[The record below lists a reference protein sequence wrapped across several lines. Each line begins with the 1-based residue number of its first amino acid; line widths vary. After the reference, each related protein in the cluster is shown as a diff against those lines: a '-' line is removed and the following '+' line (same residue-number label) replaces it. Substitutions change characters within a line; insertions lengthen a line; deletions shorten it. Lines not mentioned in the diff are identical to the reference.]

1 MKEKRRALSVPLEG
15 ITLGE
20 LPEIARE
27 AERLGY
33 RDAWSLE
40 VDGTDIF
47 SPLAPVA
54 LSTEMRVGTAL
65 VNVFTRGPA
74 TIAQSAAGIA
84 EMAPGRFELG
94 IGSGSQPIVEAWNGG
109 TFTKPATRVREM
121 VSFLRQALAGERVNF
136 EGETFSVEGFRL
148 SRRPAAPIPIH
159 VGALRPGMLRV
170 AGELADGV
178 IINWLSADDV
188 PRSVEVVREAARSAG
203 RDPDGLEVLA
213 RLMVSVDPPGEEGD
227 IFTRRTICG
236 YLTVPVYRKFHEWL
250 GRTSLEGMW
259 DAWESGDRR
268 GAAAAIPAATVDE
281 LVVRG
286 QWDEMRAHVKRYLDA
301 GVDTAFLMMW
311 TAATDPETRR
321 ARILEGMRQ
330 LAPAAY

>member
-1 MKEKRRALSVPLEG
+1 MKEKRWALSVPLEG

-20 LPEIARE
+20 LPEAARE

-74 TIAQSAAGIA
+74 TIAQSAASIA

-109 TFTKPATRVREM
+109 RFVKPATRVREM
-121 VSFLRQALAGERVNF
+121 VEFLRKALAGERVNF
-136 EGETFSVEGFRL
+136 QGETFSVGGFRL
-148 SRRPAAPIPIH
+148 SRPPTAPIPIH

-178 IINWLSADDV
+178 IINWLAADDV
-188 PRSVEVVREAARSAG
+188 PRSVEVVQEAARSAG
-203 RDPDGLEVLA
+203 RDPDDLEVLA

-227 IFTRRTICG
+227 TFSRRTICG

-259 DAWESGDRR
+259 NAWESGDRR
-268 GAAAAIPAATVDE
+268 GAADAIPGPTVDE

-286 QWDEMRAHVKRYLDA
+286 EWDEMRAHVKRYLDA
-301 GVDTAFLMMW
+301 GVDTAFLMMF

-321 ARILEGMRQ
+321 SRILEGMRQ